1 MDGLYKSNT
10 GILTK
15 YVNNYNFIARNSK
28 TIYPISGSTKIQAN
42 NTFYICDN
50 CILFLINNKYETITY
65 D

>member
-1 MDGLYKSNT
+1 MNGLYNSNT

-15 YVNNYNFIARNSK
+15 YVNNYNFIAKNTN
-28 TIYPISGSTKIQAN
+28 TIYPISGSTKTLAN

-50 CILFLINNKYETITY
+50 AMLFYINNSYKTISY